1 MSEIEVP
8 VASAPSQ
15 NCRETLLWSSSF
27 ASGSL
32 LTIIG
37 ILWLVNALPRILPL
51 SCSSWVCLFP
61 TFRFIMIPV
70 MLD

>member
-37 ILWLVNALPRILPL
+37 ILWLVNALPRILHL
-51 SCSSWVCLFP
+51 
-61 TFRFIMIPV
+61 
-70 MLD
+70 